1 VSGFL
6 TAVALAK
13 AAGRTVIHPNARGVS
28 GFGIV
33 IRVITVVTR
42 WV

>member
-1 VSGFL
+1 MSGFS
-6 TAVALAK
+6 
-13 AAGRTVIHPNARGVS
+13 RTVIRPYQRAVS

-33 IRVITVVTR
+33 IRAITVVTR